1 MDFSFLICFLRKTG
15 CGGRAAEMPRSA
27 ALPRLRT
34 RRGNNEI
41 REQQCHEIKSSNLRN
56 PYYLHQSNEIRIN
69 NPRNPYN
76 PHTIV
81 PLQGASISRYAI
93 LDVFSYKCEK
103 ILSPAAKFAQSGCKA
118 AFMNAPS
125 LLSVTHGKSLEN
137 FSILS

>member
-1 MDFSFLICFLRKTG
+1 
-15 CGGRAAEMPRSA
+15 MPRSA

-34 RRGNNEI
+34 RRGNNVI
-41 REQQCHEIKSSNLRN
+41 RDNKLRN
-56 PYYLHQSNEIRIN
+56 PYY
-69 NPRNPYN
+69 PDA
-76 PHTIV
+76 IV
-81 PLQGASISRYAI
+81 LSQIVSISYCAI

-103 ILSPAAKFAQSGCKA
+103 ILSPAAKFVQSGCKA